1 MNADRQEFCSCSG
14 GQAQTAKTNI
24 RYPYALDVA
33 GQVVNI
39 FDAPKGQSY
48 LCLACSAPMLVK
60 RGAIR
65 QPHFAHKQSIPCT
78 DPNTA
83 LHKTAQAL
91 IVQSLDNARNNQE
104 EYRLGYPCPD
114 CGEDIPYNIA
124 PVVTK
129 LETEETIVEGTRS
142 DIVIY
147 RDDNKPIIIEV
158 VVTHDLEPGTR
169 QCYAES
175 GLPVF
180 LIRPSWDNL
189 HELKLSVKADSTLNL
204 QTQSCSACVE
214 REERQRRQQKEQRW
228 REERAKKQFDSELT
242 RMDRREQSNP
252 TNLPFQPW
260 VYDCLGR
267 QMYPR
272 VRRQVYA
279 NAIILT
285 ELGFRQ
291 SPKNPHVFWFRF
303 PNGCC
308 AFANFGSFV
317 KPIWEDTRALIT
329 CNVKG
334 YSDELESFLIETVAA
349 KCRKAGVGVMISL
362 GSNHPDR
369 QNSPPRNNAAKQ
381 VNGEILNRLLV
392 ESERIYDETVGQA
405 AQSQERPEE
414 TQNTEAVRERDELR
428 VKRHF
433 QQLEKAK
440 QRRAEQEARA
450 EFQEWVAE
458 RVAATGKND

>member
-1 MNADRQEFCSCSG
+1 MNADRQEGDSCFE

-24 RYPYALDVA
+24 RYPYALDIA

-39 FDAPKGQSY
+39 HDAPKGKSY
-48 LCLACSAPMLVK
+48 QCLACSAPMLVK

-65 QPHFAHKQSIPCT
+65 QPHFAHKHSIPCT
-78 DPNTA
+78 DPDTA
-83 LHKTAQAL
+83 LHKAAQAL
-91 IVQSLDNARNNQE
+91 IALSLDNARNNQK
-104 EYRLGYPCPD
+104 EYRLGYQCPD
-114 CGEDIPYNIA
+114 CGEKVSYNIV

-129 LETEETIVEGTRS
+129 VELEETVVEGTRS

-147 RDDNKPIIIEV
+147 RDDNKPIIVEV

-169 QCYAES
+169 QRYAES
-175 GLPVF
+175 KIPVF
-180 LIRPSWDNL
+180 LIRPTWDSL
-189 HELKLSVKADSTLNL
+189 DELELSVIADSTLNL
-204 QTQSCSACVE
+204 QAKPCLACIE
-214 REERQRRQQKEQRW
+214 REEEKRRRDET
-228 REERAKKQFDSELT
+228 AKKQFDSRLT
-242 RMDRREQSNP
+242 RMDRREQSKP
-252 TNLPFQPW
+252 TNLPLQPW
-260 VYDCLGR
+260 VYDYLDR
-267 QMYPR
+267 PMYPR

-317 KPIWEDTRALIT
+317 KPIWEDTRATIT
-329 CNVKG
+329 CDVKG
-334 YSDELESFLIETVAA
+334 YSDELKSFLIETVAA
-349 KCRKAGVGVMISL
+349 KCRKAGVGVMVSL
-362 GSNHPDR
+362 ESNHPDQ
-369 QNSPPRNNAAKQ
+369 QNAPPRNNAAKQ

-405 AQSQERPEE
+405 AQSQEKPKD
-414 TQNTEAVRERDELR
+414 TQHSEMVRERTEWAVR
-428 VKRHF
+428 RHS